1 MLTTLIVFLIIGL
14 AGYAGTPWWFVL
26 IGAAGLTLDGWW
38 MKLKLLRREPRVA
51 WSSKIT
57 TYFVTG
63 IVTNIGFATFVYGLG
78 RMLRMTLG

>member
-14 AGYAGTPWWFVL
+14 AAYAGTPWWFVL
-26 IGAAGLTLDGWW
+26 VGAAGLTLDSWW
-38 MKLKLLRREPRVA
+38 MKLKLLRQEPRVA